1 MIREIY
7 EKIRARLLEL
17 GEIKYVDLWNR
28 NVEFIEQEEAWAR
41 PAVFIEF
48 EPVKWDCIESGYEYH
63 ASPRVRLHIVTDWTA
78 DASEE
83 LDCRLSPDSASA
95 STQEKRSGGS
105 LDQLDLPVRIHG
117 ALTGLSGDCFCGLD
131 LEESHT
137 NHDHEDI
144 LDTVEVYSCDASR
157 ILG

>member
-1 MIREIY
+1 MTGVQTCALPI
-7 EKIRARLLEL
+7 
-17 GEIKYVDLWNR
+17 
-28 NVEFIEQEEAWAR
+28 
-41 PAVFIEF
+41 
-48 EPVKWDCIESGYEYH
+48 C
-63 ASPRVRLHIVTDWTA
+63 
-78 DASEE
+78 
-83 LDCRLSPDSASA
+83 
-95 STQEKRSGGS
+95 